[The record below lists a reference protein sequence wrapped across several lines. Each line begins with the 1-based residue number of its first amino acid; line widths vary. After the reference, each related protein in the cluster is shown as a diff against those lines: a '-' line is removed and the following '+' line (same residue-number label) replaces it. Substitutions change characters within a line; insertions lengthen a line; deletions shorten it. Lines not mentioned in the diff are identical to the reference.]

1 MNPIRVLTLVYS
13 SFCAHCQLD
22 KLLARNGLP
31 GDVAGMG
38 DSGARDWGERL
49 RERAKELGISDSEVA
64 RRVGMTQRR
73 YSSYVNMAREPN
85 YEDLLRVCAVL
96 GITPDHVLGVRPLE
110 PREDVERRAVGAL
123 RRMPQKA
130 RELALAAL
138 EGMAES
144 VRKKPR

>member
-1 MNPIRVLTLVYS
+1 MIEARV
-13 SFCAHCQLD
+13 
-22 KLLARNGLP
+22 
-31 GDVAGMG
+31 
-38 DSGARDWGERL
+38 RDWGERL
-49 RERAKELGISDSEVA
+49 RERARELGISDSEVA

-85 YEDLLRVCAVL
+85 YEDLLRVCAAL

-110 PREDVERRAVGAL
+110 PREDVERRAVEAL
-123 RRMPQKA
+123 RRMPPKA